1 MPKKV
6 PEIMD
11 QESLWTV
18 KELTLVPMELIIM
31 NITPVIATHIIPVS
45 ENLYSFSQW
54 LRSIIFSLDNSSTEN
69 SSSNSEGL
77 TDAEI
82 KRFRRHQ
89 FTKDE
94 GVCSICMED
103 YIIAYTG

>member
-1 MPKKV
+1 M
-6 PEIMD
+6 
-11 QESLWTV
+11 L
-18 KELTLVPMELIIM
+18 
-31 NITPVIATHIIPVS
+31 
-45 ENLYSFSQW
+45 F
-54 LRSIIFSLDNSSTEN
+54 LDNSSTEN

-103 YIIAYTG
+103 YIIEYTGYNMYLLYLTDVTFEMFEVNKNI

>member
-1 MPKKV
+1 M
-6 PEIMD
+6 
-11 QESLWTV
+11 L
-18 KELTLVPMELIIM
+18 
-31 NITPVIATHIIPVS
+31 
-45 ENLYSFSQW
+45 F
-54 LRSIIFSLDNSSTEN
+54 LDNSSTEN
-69 SSSNSEGL
+69 SSSNSDGL

-103 YIIAYTG
+103 YIIEYTGL